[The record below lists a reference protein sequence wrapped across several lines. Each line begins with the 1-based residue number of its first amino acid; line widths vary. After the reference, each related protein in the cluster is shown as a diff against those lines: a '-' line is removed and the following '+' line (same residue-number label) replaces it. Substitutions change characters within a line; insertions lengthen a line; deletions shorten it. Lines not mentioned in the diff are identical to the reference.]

1 MSISDQGLPEFA
13 SIYFRGPLNLTLVRA
28 GRVPSRSCMAACIH
42 SFAKTSN
49 PERSSRDL
57 SSSCNLLESAKFPGK
72 IGGSASFPM
81 PTLRECLHRGRSGRG
96 VPVSGRPI
104 LVVFIGYGPNPLR
117 RRRAVGKHN
126 PTHDPPSAEDVVDFA
141 ASRDS
146 APEQKLGHG
155 WPCATPQRK
164 RQDDAGTQ
172 RWPWVLTP
180 SRTPPRPCRAPS
192 ATSLQAAS
200 AGESRAR
207 KARPPAGQG
216 MTRAGGLNTGICR
229 IG

>member
-1 MSISDQGLPEFA
+1 VTFPDPPAGCS
-13 SIYFRGPLNLTLVRA
+13 RA
-28 GRVPSRSCMAACIH
+28 QIPRTQDLGSRAILRH
-42 SFAKTSN
+42 
-49 PERSSRDL
+49 P
-57 SSSCNLLESAKFPGK
+57 SSCNLLESAKFPGK

-216 MTRAGGLNTGICR
+216 MTRAGGSQHWDMSDRMRVPRQVGA
-229 IG
+229 